1 MHQHSP
7 VSLSML
13 FVQAGRVPWLSPATL
28 LGAFGELS
36 RSSCYWHGNCPY
48 EGQKLKVLDMV
59 TQIDAKRT
67 SACQSTS
74 ASCMPPRAC
83 SSTERV
89 ASCVAVPLSASGR
102 GRPLSDLN
110 QQYLGHLLCGARK
123 PVEAAFAHLPL
134 VKVKEVGREG
144 ARSREL
150 WSAARAASSAA
161 VCRPARLQWHAWV

>member
-1 MHQHSP
+1 M
-7 VSLSML
+7 
-13 FVQAGRVPWLSPATL
+13 
-28 LGAFGELS
+28 
-36 RSSCYWHGNCPY
+36 
-48 EGQKLKVLDMV
+48 K
-59 TQIDAKRT
+59 TQINAKRT

-74 ASCMPPRAC
+74 VGCMPSRAC

-102 GRPLSDLN
+102 ERPLSDLN
-110 QQYLGHLLCGARK
+110 QRYLGHLLCRARES
-123 PVEAAFAHLPL
+123 VVAGFAHLPL

-161 VCRPARLQWHAWV
+161 VCGPARLQ